1 MKIALF
7 DGLGELPLFNAD
19 LEADLPPHVLALRSA
34 VSRADALLIAS
45 PEYAHGVSGV
55 TKNALDWLV
64 GADDFAGKPVAL
76 INAAPRARHA
86 HESLLEILRT
96 MSASVVA
103 DACLTL
109 PLLGAC
115 STECGILA
123 SPELVAEIRQALA
136 ALLRR
141 G

>member
-19 LEADLPPHVLALRSA
+19 LEADLPPHVVALRSA
-34 VSRADALLIAS
+34 VSSADALLVAS

-55 TKNALDWLV
+55 MKNALDWLV

-76 INAAPRARHA
+76 VNSAPRAHHA
-86 HESLLEILRT
+86 HESLREILRT
-96 MSASVVA
+96 MSASLVA
-103 DACLTL
+103 EACLTV

-115 STECGILA
+115 GTECGMLA
-123 SPELVAEIRQALA
+123 SPELAAEIRRALA
-136 ALLRR
+136 ALTRS
-141 G
+141 